1 MGVAS
6 LIAGILSLIVGWIPV
21 VGLFAYVTI
30 GYAIGLGYGC
40 LKEKE
45 DEKTKKQKVP
55 AKIGL
60 VIGIIAIIVRIIAG
74 IIGINL
80 IGNALSHH

>member
-6 LIAGILSLIVGWIPV
+6 LISGIISLIVGWIPV
-21 VGLFAYVTI
+21 VGLFAYITI

-45 DEKTKKQKVP
+45 DEKSKKQKVP

-60 VIGIIAIIVRIIAG
+60 VIGIIALIVRIVAG
-74 IIGINL
+74 IIEIMIFSN
-80 IGNALSHH
+80 SFRC

>member
-6 LIAGILSLIVGWIPV
+6 LISGIISLIVGWIPV
-21 VGLFAYVTI
+21 VGLFAYITI

-45 DEKTKKQKVP
+45 DEKSKKQKVP

-60 VIGIIAIIVRIIAG
+60 VIGIIALIVRIVAG
-74 IIGINL
+74 IIGIMLFSN
-80 IGNALSHH
+80 SFRC